1 MRPLLTPAAHA
12 ASGALLPVP
21 HLRRPLQN
29 PFLVQALGQPIANP
43 FLVQA
48 LGQPI
53 ANPFLVQAPGR
64 PAALLAARPLRCPID
79 AAFSVHLWLFL
90 SESSSGVAIT

>member
-21 HLRRPLQN
+21 HLRRPLQ
-29 PFLVQALGQPIANP
+29 NP

>member
-12 ASGALLPVP
+12 VSGALLPVP
-21 HLRRPLQN
+21 HLRRPLQ
-29 PFLVQALGQPIANP
+29 NP